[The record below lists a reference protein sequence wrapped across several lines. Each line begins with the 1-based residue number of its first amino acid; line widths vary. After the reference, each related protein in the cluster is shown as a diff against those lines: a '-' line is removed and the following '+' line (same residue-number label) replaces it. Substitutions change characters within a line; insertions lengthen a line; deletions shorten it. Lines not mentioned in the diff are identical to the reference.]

1 MAQKSSQ
8 GPSQVWPTHNFPFLF
23 SFLWIAMWLSVS
35 YYSLRRCKM
44 FVTNSNTMVCM
55 LCCYQLWPPAMPYPV
70 HWHFLLLNF
79 FTLHMCKKCLFIC
92 FSFEPMFSVK
102 LMIYFQHFLC
112 LNNNIQLFFVI
123 VLSLTV
129 MFCSP
134 WSMCSKKLLPV
145 SPMLLS
151 YLRILKY
158 YALLR
163 K

>member
-55 LCCYQLWPPAMPYPV
+55 LCYQLWPPAMPYPV
-70 HWHFLLLNF
+70 HWLFLLLNF

-102 LMIYFQHFLC
+102 LMIYFQHF
-112 LNNNIQLFFVI
+112 FVWI
-123 VLSLTV
+123 IIYNSFSSSFSFTLKYVLQ
-129 MFCSP
+129 
-134 WSMCSKKLLPV
+134 KKLLPV
-145 SPMLLS
+145 SCFLVIFKNPKTLCLV
-151 YLRILKY
+151 KE
-158 YALLR
+158 

>member
-55 LCCYQLWPPAMPYPV
+55 LCYQLWPPAMPYPV
-70 HWHFLLLNF
+70 HWLFLLLNF

-92 FSFEPMFSVK
+92 FSCEPMFNVK
-102 LMIYFQHFLC
+102 LMFYFQHFLC

-123 VLSLTV
+123 VFVFDSYVFVHSEVCAL
-129 MFCSP
+129 
-134 WSMCSKKLLPV
+134 KKLLCI
-145 SPMLLS
+145 LLFS
-151 YLRILKY
+151 HI
-158 YALLR
+158 
-163 K
+163 